1 VTAGILHAFAS
12 QTLVSPTPATVP
24 GANIFTSAFILSIGI
39 WVPVLMAFVIG
50 VLPNP
55 RGRYDTLIKQ
65 IAFFTNLILLFIL
78 FIAYNQFQN
87 FLPSLQY
94 EENRQWLPAIGAS
107 YHLGVDGPGILMLML
122 SALIGI
128 ISVLAS
134 TGIRTRVRSYF
145 ALLLLT
151 QACVTGAIAAHD
163 LFVLVLF
170 WSAATVPLALLILG
184 WGGPRRETAAW
195 RLVGYWGAGTVALV
209 LAVGG
214 IYVATGAK
222 SFDMDVVLKTPV
234 GARAEV
240 IIGVALLIAAA
251 TRLPLVPL
259 HGWVRDVYSDAP
271 IGVAVVVAG
280 SASRLGAYVLLRV
293 FVAGEPDGAKLLAPL
308 IAALAAVTVVYAA
321 IAALR
326 SNDIRHAAAYLALV
340 PGGVTALGLAALTP
354 LSITGSVL
362 SLFAGGMASAL
373 VVSVFATLSDR
384 AQTRNAMVLSGLAAR
399 MPKLAWLTVLAGLG
413 VLGVPLMASFTAN
426 EMTFFGAFKTQPV
439 GAFAVAAGLAL
450 TAITIAVLIQRVLFG
465 PPNPDAPAVSDSS
478 LSESWFL
485 GLLAGALLWVGIV
498 PGGPKIP
505 GTDSPLFD
513 PGVVN
518 QMVAN
523 IPEIAA
529 PYSGTTTP

>member
-1 VTAGILHAFAS
+1 MTGGMLYAFAAL
-12 QTLVSPTPATVP
+12 TGPSPTPSTVP

-39 WVPVLMAFVIG
+39 WAPVLMAFVIG

-65 IAFFTNLILLFIL
+65 IAFFTNLIVLFIL
-78 FIAYNQFQN
+78 FVAYNQFQN

-94 EENRQWLPAIGAS
+94 EENRQWLPAIGAA

-122 SALIGI
+122 SALVGI

-145 ALLLLT
+145 ALLLLA
-151 QACVTGAIAAHD
+151 QSCVTGAIAAHD

-184 WGGPRRETAAW
+184 WGGP
-195 RLVGYWGAGTVALV
+195 LVGYWGAGTVALV
-209 LAVGG
+209 LAVAG
-214 IYVATGAK
+214 IYVATGGT
-222 SFDMDVVLKTPV
+222 SFDMEVVLKAPL

-240 IIGVALLIAAA
+240 IIGLALVIAAA
-251 TRLPLVPL
+251 TRLPLFPL

-271 IGVAVVVAG
+271 IGVVVVVAS

-293 FVAGEPDGAKLLAPL
+293 LVAGEPDGAKLLAPL
-308 IAALAAVTVVYAA
+308 IAGLAAITVVYAA

-326 SNDIRHAAAYLALV
+326 SSDIRHAAANLALV
-340 PGGVTALGLAALTP
+340 PCGVTALGLAALTP
-354 LSITGSVL
+354 LSIAGSVL

-426 EMTFFGAFKTQPV
+426 EMTFFGAFRTQPV

-450 TAITIAVLIQRVLFG
+450 TAIAVAVLIQRVLFG
-465 PPNPDAPAVSDSS
+465 SPNPDAPAVSDSS
-478 LSESWFL
+478 LSETWFL

-505 GTDSPLFD
+505 GTDTPLFD

-523 IPEIAA
+523 IPEIAS
-529 PYSGTTTP
+529 PYSGTATP